1 MGPNSNAI
9 QQIIILRKSK
19 QFNIIVETLIQ
30 AFFQKNIIL
39 EFNGKS
45 IIDKV
50 FSEALNNMLP
60 PIF

>member
-50 FSEALNNMLP
+50 FK
-60 PIF
+60 